1 MKKLL
6 RVLIPLILAVALIG
20 CTAWYLFYYDRDF
33 TRDILLQQARNM
45 ESSGHHALS
54 KWFYN
59 AAYAHADNDET
70 VAIELA
76 EQYKAN
82 GNYTKA
88 EYTLTNAIADGGTAK
103 LYMALCRT
111 YIEQDKLL
119 DAINML
125 DNIGDSAIKRELDA
139 LRPSAPIAD
148 PVPGFY
154 SQYIDVT
161 LSSDSG
167 TLYVSTNSQYPSIAD
182 APHTGAITLGGGET
196 TIYALS
202 VGDDGLVS
210 PLSVF
215 GYTVGGVIEPVVFTD
230 PAFEAEIRSLLKVED
245 DRTIYTN
252 ELWTITALTMPENAE
267 NYEDLK
273 YLPYLE
279 KLIIRS
285 GVASELENLVSLG
298 LLRELHL
305 YDCRPSENDLKVIG
319 TLSNL
324 QKLTLENCG
333 LSTIEPLSSLQ
344 ALEYLNLADNTL
356 RNISILSS
364 MPLLREVNLQHN
376 AISDLSAMSNL
387 NNLVKLDVS
396 NNDIN
401 SIAPIC
407 TLKNLNQLKV
417 DNNNL
422 VSLSG
427 ISNLNSLTVFT
438 ASHNALTDVNDLTG
452 CTALQTLD
460 ISNNALTDITAL
472 SVLNNLAYFTFKFNQ
487 ITALPAWDKD
497 CALLIIDGEANLI
510 SNLEPLSGLL
520 HLNRVYMRFNT
531 EITSVDPLAN
541 CPTLVEVDVWG
552 SKVSNA
558 SSLLE
563 QSIIVT
569 FDPTLGKTVSE

>member
-1 MKKLL
+1 MKKAL
-6 RVLIPLILAVALIG
+6 RVIIPFILAVALIG
-20 CTAWYLFYYDRDF
+20 CTVWYFFVYDREF
-33 TRDILLQQARNM
+33 TRDMLLKQARSM
-45 ESSGHHALS
+45 ENSGHHSLS
-54 KWFYN
+54 KWFYS

-88 EYTLTNAIADGGTAK
+88 EYTLTNAIADGGTAE

-125 DNIGDSAIKRELDA
+125 DNIGDSAVKQELDA
-139 LRPSAPIAD
+139 LRPSAPVAD
-148 PVPGFY
+148 PAPGFY
-154 SQYIDVT
+154 SQYIDIT
-161 LSSDSG
+161 LSSNNG
-167 TLYVSTNSQYPSIAD
+167 TLYVSTNGQYPSITDVPYAD
-182 APHTGAITLGGGET
+182 PITLGGGET

-202 VGDDGLVS
+202 VTDNGLVS

-215 GYTVGGVIEPVVFTD
+215 GYTVGGVIEPAVFTD
-230 PAFEAEIRSLLKVED
+230 PAFEREIRSLLKIDD

-252 ELWTITALTMPENAE
+252 ELWTITSLTMPENVE
-267 NYEDLK
+267 DYSDLK

-279 KLIIRS
+279 KLTIRS
-285 GVASELENLVSLG
+285 GIASELENLVSLG
-298 LLRELHL
+298 LLRELHI
-305 YDCRPSENDLKVIG
+305 YDCRPSENDLKIIG

-333 LSTIEPLSSLQ
+333 LSSIEPLSSLQ
-344 ALEYLNLADNTL
+344 SLEYLNLADNTL

-376 AISDLSAMSNL
+376 ALSDLSALSNL
-387 NNLVKLDVS
+387 NNLSKLDVS
-396 NNDIN
+396 NNDLS

-407 TLKNLNQLKV
+407 TLKNLNQLRV

-427 ISNLNSLTVFT
+427 ISNLNSLTLFT
-438 ASHNALTDVNDLTG
+438 ASYNALTDVSDLAG
-452 CTALQTLD
+452 CVALQTVD
-460 ISNNALTDITAL
+460 ISNNALTDITSL
-472 SVLNNLAYFTFKFNQ
+472 SVLKNLAYFTFKYNQ
-487 ITALPAWDKD
+487 VTALPAWDKD
-497 CALLIIDGEANLI
+497 CALLTIDGEGNLI
-510 SNLEPLSGLL
+510 SSLEPLSGLL

-569 FDPTLGKTVSE
+569 FDPTIGKTASQ

>member
-1 MKKLL
+1 MKKAL
-6 RVLIPLILAVALIG
+6 RVIIPFILAVALIG
-20 CTAWYLFYYDRDF
+20 CTVWYLFVYDREF
-33 TRDILLQQARNM
+33 TRDILLKQARSM
-45 ESSGHHALS
+45 ETRGHHNLS
-54 KWFYN
+54 KWFYS

-88 EYTLTNAIADGGTAK
+88 EYTLTNAIADGGTAE

-125 DNIGDSAIKRELDA
+125 DNIGDSAIKQELDA
-139 LRPSAPIAD
+139 RRPSAPAVD
-148 PVPGFY
+148 PAPGFY

-161 LSSDSG
+161 LSSSNG
-167 TLYVSTNSQYPSIAD
+167 TLYVSTNGQYPSISDTPYAG
-182 APHTGAITLGGGET
+182 PITLGGGEA

-202 VGDDGLVS
+202 VTDDGLVS

-230 PAFEAEIRSLLKVED
+230 AAFEAEIRSLLKIDD
-245 DRTIYTN
+245 DRTLYTN
-252 ELWTITALTMPENAE
+252 ELWTITSLTMPENVE
-267 NYEDLK
+267 DYSDLK

-279 KLIIRS
+279 KLTIRS
-285 GVASELENLVSLG
+285 GISAELENLVSLG

-305 YDCRPSENDLKVIG
+305 YDCRPSENDLKIIG

-324 QKLTLENCG
+324 QKLTMENCG

-344 ALEYLNLADNTL
+344 SLEYLNLADNTL
-356 RNISILSS
+356 RNINILAS

-376 AISDLSAMSNL
+376 ALSDLSALSNL
-387 NNLVKLDVS
+387 NNLTKLDVS
-396 NNDIN
+396 NNDLS

-407 TLKNLNQLKV
+407 TLKNLNQLRV

-427 ISNLNSLTVFT
+427 ISNLNSLTLFT
-438 ASHNALTDVNDLTG
+438 ASYNALTDVSSLAE
-452 CTALQTLD
+452 CVALQTVD

-472 SVLNNLAYFTFKFNQ
+472 SVLKNLAYFTFKYNQ
-487 ITALPAWDKD
+487 VTALPTWDKD
-497 CALLIIDGEANLI
+497 CALLTIDGEGNLI
-510 SNLEPLSGLL
+510 SSLEPLSGLL

-531 EITSVDPLAN
+531 EITSVDPLAT

-569 FDPTLGKTVSE
+569 FDPTIGKTASQ